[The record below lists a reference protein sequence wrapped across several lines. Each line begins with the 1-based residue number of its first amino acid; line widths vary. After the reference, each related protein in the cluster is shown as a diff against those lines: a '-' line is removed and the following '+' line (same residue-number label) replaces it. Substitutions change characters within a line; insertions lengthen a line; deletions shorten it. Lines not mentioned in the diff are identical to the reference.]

1 VQFAALLSYHY
12 CNSVL
17 AVCLCLTLANK
28 TMMMM
33 MMMIMMMMIMM
44 MMMMM
49 SPLDYATGQFSSL
62 AGVCLKTSKRVL
74 ILPFPQKVEG

>member
-1 VQFAALLSYHY
+1 
-12 CNSVL
+12 
-17 AVCLCLTLANK
+17 
-28 TMMMM
+28 M

-74 ILPFPQKVEG
+74 ILPFPQKVEGWRLYAFAHARSWNNFVLILKEK